1 MRGDEA
7 TIDSVKARA
16 YRVPT
21 DAPESDGTYEW
32 SDTVLV
38 VVEASAAGATG
49 VGYTYA
55 DRATASVV
63 HDKLGPAVA
72 GSSPATVG
80 AAYERMLRS
89 VRNIGRE
96 GIAAMAI
103 SAVDLALWDLRGKIA
118 GECVASLLGAMSPP
132 EKLGP
137 TFSGITGDQEP
148 TRWRAD
154 GSPRSS
160 REARTRE
167 AWRGWCATGGSG
179 VRSADCE
186 IPFRRAG
193 RALSVR

>member
-1 MRGDEA
+1 MRRTMDGSVISLVGGRDACGRDRGHAPVRSGRDAAGRAA
-7 TIDSVKARA
+7 TVRALLRGRQGLARDCSRKGCA
-16 YRVPT
+16 RPRFRRSSRPPG
-21 DAPESDGTYEW
+21 APRQRRPRRD
-32 SDTVLV
+32 VLV
-38 VVEASAAGATG
+38 RAERRAGRL
-49 VGYTYA
+49 VGNGFGANVRRRA
-55 DRATASVV
+55 DDNHV
-63 HDKLGPAVA
+63 L
-72 GSSPATVG
+72 
-80 AAYERMLRS
+80 
-89 VRNIGRE
+89 
-96 GIAAMAI
+96 
-103 SAVDLALWDLRGKIA
+103 
-118 GECVASLLGAMSPP
+118 SPP